1 MGDNKDAIEE
11 GNDLVKQDDLE
22 EIKEMISS
30 DLYTKK
36 FEDTQKNIINLN
48 NMNILNIDDAEEKTI
63 LKNKQFEKEIKLENT
78 IDTEKEIKLE
88 NTIDT
93 EKEIKLE
100 NTIDTEKEIKLENT
114 IDTEKEIKLETIN
127 FSKITNDLEVSRKYH
142 KSEIDKIEEQN
153 VDIINDYKDDDID
166 LSTLNLKKEGLD
178 SLKIEKLDLDNDL
191 DFIDN
196 DLDFVDNINESQ
208 NTQNININAVLPEEI
223 DLENVLPNKITLN
236 ETLEKDNN
244 VKKIVIDNKTTLNKY
259 THDKKKNYSFFD

>member
-1 MGDNKDAIEE
+1 MG
-11 GNDLVKQDDLE
+11 
-22 EIKEMISS
+22 
-30 DLYTKK
+30 
-36 FEDTQKNIINLN
+36 
-48 NMNILNIDDAEEKTI
+48 NIDDAEEKTI
-63 LKNKQFEKEIKLENT
+63 LKTK
-78 IDTEKEIKLE
+78 
-88 NTIDT
+88 DT

-259 THDKKKNYSFFD
+259 THDKKKNYNFVIDYVRYIKILLLVACLSYGGLFLSVKSTDNIQTGGGSSISNVNGLNIEEIYTGNPTF